1 MLEVWEW
8 IRAQHIVFIP
18 FTENTDTVSV
28 NGTREFYFAQ
38 SVKQNLNCEA
48 IKKA

>member
-1 MLEVWEW
+1 M
-8 IRAQHIVFIP
+8 FIP

-38 SVKQNLNCEA
+38 SVKHNLNCEA

>member
-8 IRAQHIVFIP
+8 IRAEHIVFIP

-28 NGTREFYFAQ
+28 NGTREFDFVQ